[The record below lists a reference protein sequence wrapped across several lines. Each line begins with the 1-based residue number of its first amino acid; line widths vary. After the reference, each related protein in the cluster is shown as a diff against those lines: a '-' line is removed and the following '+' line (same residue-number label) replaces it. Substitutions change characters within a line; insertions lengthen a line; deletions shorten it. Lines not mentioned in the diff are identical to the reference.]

1 MNTRVKD
8 KSKHRITFFPPIDD
22 VQQTR
27 QCEEQTENIKQSK
40 KKKMQILTIC
50 CCVNFDNLSKDVA
63 DLVLGHRAKPAPA

>member
-27 QCEEQTENIKQSK
+27 QCEEQTENTKYK
-40 KKKMQILTIC
+40 
-50 CCVNFDNLSKDVA
+50 
-63 DLVLGHRAKPAPA
+63 AK